1 MVYRVKTKNKQ
12 APYSTTTIAVFYL
25 NLIDRF
31 AIALLGK
38 STLDDIFWLIAH
50 NTKADLE
57 FEDCVIYL
65 VAENDTTYTRKQP
78 RVLRIQLEN

>member
-1 MVYRVKTKNKQ
+1 MVYTVKTKNKQ
-12 APYSTTTIAVFYL
+12 ALYSTTIKADSYL

-31 AIALLGK
+31 AISLLGE

-50 NTKADLE
+50 IIMADLE

-65 VAENDTTYTRKQP
+65 VAENDIT
-78 RVLRIQLEN
+78 